1 MCPGANARIYRITRP
16 MHGSSAERWGGNWE
30 GGGVQQSA
38 SGSTNMFTSA
48 QILKSHPRSAQCVSV
63 GLSAGHNGE
72 TRGMHALISPM
83 YLIRVAR

>member
-1 MCPGANARIYRITRP
+1 VSGGKCSDTSHNQTNARVISGTLGREL
-16 MHGSSAERWGGNWE
+16 ER

-38 SGSTNMFTSA
+38 SGSTNMITSA